1 MNKHTLTLLDGSSKE
16 VRIPADTLMAL
27 ISALLEGARHATRFA
42 VEGRSSRSGPRPAW
56 LDAACRIEVT
66 GLEAGSTVLKLEAP
80 VLEEVAPERFPG
92 ELGDSPSARAGASSV
107 DLFAEVLSAALTGP
121 ADRID
126 GDRALLDSCVRFGHL
141 AQEAGGDLR
150 LEGLTLPRKNKV
162 VVSRTDIP
170 RLEIL
175 RDQTPP
181 PRTVRFSAQL
191 DTISANRAEV
201 TLLGDGHKVSAHL
214 EEHDPERLVALFGK
228 QVVVSGMARFSPSGR
243 VLLIDADYL
252 GEARPMDAVFSRV
265 PDAGA
270 WRQSLLMES
279 QSRGY
284 GAAPFFGTWP
294 GDESDAELM
303 ASLKALG

>member
-16 VRIPADTLMAL
+16 VRIPAETLTAL
-27 ISALLEGARHATRFA
+27 ITAILDGARLATRFA
-42 VEGRSSRSGPRPAW
+42 VEGRSTRSGPRPAW

-92 ELGDSPSARAGASSV
+92 KLGDSPGERAGVSSV
-107 DLFAEVLSAALTGP
+107 DLFAQVLNSALTGP
-121 ADRID
+121 ANRID
-126 GDRALLDSCVRFGHL
+126 ADRALLESCVRFGQI
-141 AQEAGGDLR
+141 AEEAGGDLR
-150 LEGLTLPRKNKV
+150 LEGLTLPRKNKI

-201 TLLGDGHKVSAHL
+201 TLMADGHKVPAHL
-214 EEHDPERLVALFGK
+214 EEHDREQLVELFGK
-228 QVVVSGMARFSPSGR
+228 QVVVSGIARFSPSGR
-243 VLLIDADYL
+243 VLLIDAEYL
-252 GEARPMDAVFSRV
+252 GEARPTDAVFSRV
-265 PDAGA
+265 PDAGV

-279 QSRGY
+279 QASGY
-284 GAAPFFGTWP
+284 GAASLFGTWP
-294 GDESDAELM
+294 GEESDAELM
-303 ASLKALG
+303 ASLEALG